1 MKKYLAVFFLVSIIW
16 LVGGPLKVFAEETS
30 VVSEQI
36 NARILPLVWYSTLSV
51 NEGDSIRIY
60 AGIQNNSGIDFKGT
74 ATFYIDDK
82 DTASNPFNS
91 SNDSLN
97 AVSIDWTAE
106 VGSHD
111 IQVKIVT
118 SLPSDKT
125 LISYESAKSNISVTK
140 KIVKDVVKNTIINT
154 ISNVKSKIDE
164 VVVPL
169 VNKIEDL
176 KKPVSIAKSIIN
188 QGAND
193 YNANDYNASQEND
206 GVVLGA
212 STDPASNS
220 GTNNISKIDSIF
232 NIAMDVLVFLVKNWL
247 WTLGGIIA
255 VFLIIIFKMRKKK

>member
-16 LVGGPLKVFAEETS
+16 FTGGPLKVFAEETS
-30 VVSEQI
+30 VVPEQI
-36 NARILPLVWYSTLSV
+36 NARILPLIWYSTLSV
-51 NEGDSIRIY
+51 TEGDSIKIY

-82 DTASNPFNS
+82 DTASSPFNS

-125 LISYESAKSNISVTK
+125 LISYESDKSNIIVAK
-140 KIVKDVVKNTIINT
+140 KIVKETKENIIINT
-154 ISNVKSKIDE
+154 ISDVKSKIDE
-164 VVVPL
+164 VVIPL

-176 KKPVSIAKSIIN
+176 KRPVNIAKSITN
-188 QGAND
+188 QD
-193 YNANDYNASQEND
+193 ISDYNASQEND
-206 GVVLGA
+206 GIVLGA
-212 STDPASNS
+212 FTDLTSNS
-220 GTNNISKIDSIF
+220 DTNNISKMDSVF
-232 NIAMDVLVFLVKNWL
+232 NIAIDCLAFLVKNWL

-255 VFLIIIFKMRKKK
+255 IFLIIIFKIRRKK